1 MKVELVDI
9 DKMTVLKL
17 MVYLYQRDA
26 QMNGSKETLFDRCK
40 AIEAYEKAISSQ
52 DES

>member
-9 DKMTVLKL
+9 KKMTVLKL
-17 MVYLYQRDA
+17 LVFLYKRDA

-40 AIEAYEKAISSQ
+40 AIEAYEKAIRSQ
-52 DES
+52 GGS